1 MVETKAP
8 YNAIP
13 GFELI
18 APTIWDRIPS
28 TPSTPTED
36 ISAPSLI
43 LLMTWTGAHG
53 RHISKYT
60 TEYAKMFPSS
70 HIMVITTSSADFL
83 FRSSERKQHR
93 LQPAVKYIR
102 NLQQIPCCNTG
113 GILMHA
119 FSEGGSNKACELAT
133 AYQRSTGTRLPISA
147 LYLDST
153 PGHPRYLR
161 LCSALAKSFPPI
173 PVLSQLARVLATIM
187 LGIVWVLYHGF
198 VGYENN
204 PVTKSR
210 KQLLDPELFDLKV
223 PRCYLYSK
231 ADAQIAWQ
239 DVYEHAGESMQYS
252 GRVTE
257 IIFEESSHVDHAR
270 KEPVRYW
277 DAVTTVWQQSQEKE
291 NASDEKK
298 SARISAVTTL
308 RASQLPLFDFEF
320 DFEYSVPDVDLSPP
334 APALI
339 KKHRRWS
346 SGSELTLLPNL
357 PPTPNMERMLAV
369 EQRLWR
375 DGFV

>member
-1 MVETKAP
+1 MIEEKVP
-8 YNAIP
+8 HDAIP

-18 APTIWDRIPS
+18 APAIWDRIPS
-28 TPSTPTED
+28 TPSTPTGN
-36 ISAPSLI
+36 ISAPSLV

-53 RHISKYT
+53 RHIFKYT

-83 FRSSERKQHR
+83 FRSSKRKQHR

-102 NLQQIPCCNTG
+102 NLQQIPCSSTG
-113 GILMHA
+113 GILMHV

-133 AYQRSTGTRLPISA
+133 TYQRSTGTRLPISA

-173 PVLSQLARVLATIM
+173 PVLSQLALVLATIM

-198 VGYENN
+198 VGYDNN

-210 KQLLDPELFDLKV
+210 KQLLDPTLFDLKV

-239 DVYEHAGESMQYS
+239 DVYEHAGASMAHSQC
-252 GRVTE
+252 VTE
-257 IIFEESSHVDHAR
+257 VIFENSSHVGHAR
-270 KEPVRYW
+270 KEPERYW
-277 DAVTTVWQQSQEKE
+277 NAVTTVWQQAQEKG
-291 NASDEKK
+291 NNSDEKM
-298 SARISAVTTL
+298 SGRTTL
-308 RASQLPLFDFEF
+308 RASQLPAFDFEF
-320 DFEYSVPDVDLSPP
+320 SVTDIDLSMP
-334 APALI
+334 ASALI
-339 KKHRRWS
+339 KKQRWS
-346 SGSELTLLPNL
+346 SGSELTLLPSL
-357 PPTPNMERMLAV
+357 PPTPDMGRMLAV

-375 DGFV
+375 DGLI

>member
-1 MVETKAP
+1 MVEPKVP
-8 YNAIP
+8 HDIIP
-13 GFELI
+13 GFEPI

-60 TEYAKMFPSS
+60 TQYAKMFPSS

-83 FRSSERKQHR
+83 FRSSKRKQHR

-102 NLQQIPCCNTG
+102 NLQQIPCRSTG
-113 GILMHA
+113 GILMHV
-119 FSEGGSNKACELAT
+119 FSEGGSNKACEFAT
-133 AYQRSTGTRLPISA
+133 AYLRSTGTQLPISA

-173 PVLSQLARVLATIM
+173 PVLSQIALVLATFM

-198 VGYENN
+198 VGYDNN

-210 KQLLDPELFDLKV
+210 KQLLDPALFNLTI

-239 DVYEHAGESMQYS
+239 DVYEHAGASMQYS
-252 GRVTE
+252 GCVTE
-257 IIFEESSHVDHAR
+257 VIFEDSSHVDHAR
-270 KEPVRYW
+270 KEPERYW
-277 DAVTTVWQQSQEKE
+277 DAVTAVWQQAQEKG

-298 SARISAVTTL
+298 SARTTL
-308 RASQLPLFDFEF
+308 RASQLPAFDFEF
-320 DFEYSVPDVDLSPP
+320 GFEFSVTDVDLSLP
-334 APALI
+334 APVLI

-346 SGSELTLLPNL
+346 SGSELTLLPTL
-357 PPTPNMERMLAV
+357 PPTPNLERMMAV

-375 DGFV
+375 DGLI